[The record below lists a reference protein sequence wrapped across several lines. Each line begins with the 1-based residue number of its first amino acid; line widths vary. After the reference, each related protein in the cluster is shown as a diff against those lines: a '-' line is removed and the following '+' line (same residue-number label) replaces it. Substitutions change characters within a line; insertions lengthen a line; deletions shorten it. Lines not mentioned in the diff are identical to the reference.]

1 MKTIRP
7 EDIRIGMTIRG
18 RHGQPGVVIGVEA
31 PGNEIDPSKWIAWV
45 NVDLPGG
52 TGATTRVWGWEPDAR
67 VELYSVSQEVA
78 A

>member
-1 MKTIRP
+1 MKTIKS

-18 RHGQPGVVIGVEA
+18 CHGQPGVVIGVEA
-31 PGNEIDPSKWIAWV
+31 PGNELNPNKWVAWV

-52 TGATTRVWGWEPDAR
+52 AGATTRIWGWEPGEL
-67 VELYSVSQEVA
+67 VEIYSVSQEVA